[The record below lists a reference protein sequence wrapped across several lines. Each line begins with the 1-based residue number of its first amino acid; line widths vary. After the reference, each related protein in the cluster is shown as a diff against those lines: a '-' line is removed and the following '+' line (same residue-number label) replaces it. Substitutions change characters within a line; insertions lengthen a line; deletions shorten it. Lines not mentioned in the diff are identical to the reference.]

1 MARSRPRKKP
11 GPNAADVTPSS
22 PPQHKPPPAPR
33 PPAQGQASSPTNLSP
48 LRAPPTTPPDSLHKT
63 TTGGSRLRV
72 RSRTNGDDGV
82 NLPKLKEPFTPGG
95 STRYEAVGGRVQA
108 ADGTWVAYALT
119 RPVPRPG
126 HPKAPLLVTVN
137 GLSNDGFQWEGLVP
151 TLKKEHA
158 VLSWD
163 YRGHGCSENPRD
175 ASKVS
180 IESLAED
187 MQLVLDDVD
196 NRGLASVAHVTV
208 VAYSMGCQVAL
219 EWCRQH
225 AGGRLEG
232 VALIL
237 GTPQYSLRTV
247 MFGSKTAADL
257 VATFLDSFQT
267 PLALAWEVSFAW
279 TFATS
284 YVSHALARALGVIR
298 IPWAAFA
305 PFYRH
310 LKRLHGGAYNRMLV
324 TGQRHTAMDVLERL
338 DRREVPTL
346 IVTGG
351 KDFSAGK
358 SVFREMHFAAPRAS
372 FVHLPEACHAGM
384 IGEREAVT
392 EALEA
397 FLHEKRESVAF
408 NRRRLYDATGMNVS
422 PPESPVK
429 TAGGRDVVADPLSP
443 AISPIKE

>member
-33 PPAQGQASSPTNLSP
+33 PAQGQASSPTNLSP
-48 LRAPPTTPPDSLHKT
+48 LRAAPTTPPDSLHKT
-63 TTGGSRLRV
+63 TTGGSRLACAAGPTATTPRTFPSS
-72 RSRTNGDDGV
+72 RSRSRRAAAPDT
-82 NLPKLKEPFTPGG
+82 
-95 STRYEAVGGRVQA
+95 AVGGRVQA
-108 ADGTWVAYALT
+108 VDGTWVAYALT

-310 LKRLHGGAYNRMLV
+310 LKRLHGGA
-324 TGQRHTAMDVLERL
+324 
-338 DRREVPTL
+338 
-346 IVTGG
+346 
-351 KDFSAGK
+351 
-358 SVFREMHFAAPRAS
+358 
-372 FVHLPEACHAGM
+372 
-384 IGEREAVT
+384 
-392 EALEA
+392 
-397 FLHEKRESVAF
+397 
-408 NRRRLYDATGMNVS
+408 
-422 PPESPVK
+422 
-429 TAGGRDVVADPLSP
+429 
-443 AISPIKE
+443 